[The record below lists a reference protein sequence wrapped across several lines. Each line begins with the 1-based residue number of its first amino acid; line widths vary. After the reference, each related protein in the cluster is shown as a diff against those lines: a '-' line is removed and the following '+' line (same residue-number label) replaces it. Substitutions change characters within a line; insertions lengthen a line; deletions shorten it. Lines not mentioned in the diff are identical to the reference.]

1 MDDGLTRPQSTRSYS
16 EIFEECCPFYISI
29 GMSYAEYWR
38 GDNDAPRHY
47 REAYRKKQEQVNHE
61 AWLHGLYV
69 YDALMSALSHMN
81 QNKSTHS
88 KYAEKPYSFT
98 PDEIEKDNENKVIEA
113 QAQAEVWM
121 KSWVSATQK
130 MFKNE

>member
-1 MDDGLTRPQSTRSYS
+1 M
-16 EIFEECCPFYISI
+16 SI
-29 GMSYAEYWR
+29 GMSYDEYWR
-38 GDNDAPRHY
+38 GDPAAPKYY
-47 REAYRKKQEQVNHE
+47 REAYKARQEQVNHE

-81 QNKSTHS
+81 TNKSTHS

-98 PDEIEKDNENKVIEA
+98 PKDKEKDEQNKVIEA
-113 QAQAEVWM
+113 QAQAEVWL
-121 KSWVSATQK
+121 KSWVSATQG